1 MITKDYK
8 EEHELVR
15 KELWMRIACA
25 YVNSSNSTSISCGGG
40 SFSSSSSSSIVIFNK
55 VKYTI

>member
-8 EEHELVR
+8 EEHDLVR

-25 YVNSSNSTSISCGGG
+25 YVNSSNSTSKEHASKWADQVLMDFD
-40 SFSSSSSSSIVIFNK
+40 SRFEK
-55 VKYTI
+55 PKH